1 MNDSAQI
8 NIDIPISSV
17 IMVDEPQETTSAD
30 MPQEEEYRSEQN
42 KQEFEGICLAL
53 NEAARQLNT
62 SCEETF
68 SSNREQIVRLSV
80 QIAEKILLKEIS
92 SGKYDIEKIVA
103 EALKTAP
110 TQQDV
115 VVRINPQDL
124 QRYQQSGNDLLANV
138 KLVADPGIGCAECVV
153 ETNKGMIEYFIDE
166 HLRQV
171 TEALEAMK

>member
-1 MNDSAQI
+1 MDDSAQI
-8 NIDIPISSV
+8 SIDIPISSV

-30 MPQEEEYRSEQN
+30 LPQEKEGRSMRNEQ
-42 KQEFEGICLAL
+42 ELEGICRAL
-53 NEAARQLNT
+53 KEAVCQLNT
-62 SCEETF
+62 SCEQTF

-92 SGKYDIEKIVA
+92 SGNYEIEKIVA

-124 QRYQQSGNDLLANV
+124 QRYHQSGNDLLANV

-153 ETNKGMIEYFIDE
+153 ETNKGMIEYFINE